1 MNNILIIKT
10 DATGDVLRTSV
21 LLHVLKGN
29 VYWITAAYNIPLF
42 PDDVP
47 HLSLIPSERI
57 PSELLAKDFDLVINL
72 EEDIELARQISK
84 VNAKKTVGVYYNDG
98 KLDYSTNSAEWF
110 DMSLVSKF
118 PSSYADELKK
128 KNRCSYQEII
138 YRILGKNFN
147 DERYIAYRKNNF
159 KKRNFLIGIEK
170 RAGNVWPNKNWYGYD
185 ELINILHQHSYETMV
200 FEARHELRNY
210 LDDINDCSVIICGD
224 TLAMHVALAYNIPC
238 ISIFNCTSPNEIYD
252 YGILRK
258 VVSCLLEQCFYRKE
272 YLDEVTRSVPITS
285 VLNELQ
291 IILTNSPAVNSHK
304 K

>member
-1 MNNILIIKT
+1 VNNILIIKT
-10 DATGDVLRTSV
+10 NATGDVLRTSV

-47 HLSLIPSERI
+47 QLSLISLERI

-72 EEDIELARQISK
+72 EEDIELARQISNT
-84 VNAKKTVGVYYNDG
+84 NAKKTVGVFYNDG
-98 KLDYSTNSAEWF
+98 KLDYSSDSAEWF

-118 PSSYADELKK
+118 PPSFADDLKK
-128 KNRCSYQEII
+128 KNLSSYQEII
-138 YRILGKNFN
+138 YRMLGKNFK
-147 DERYIAYRKNNF
+147 DERYIAYQKNNF
-159 KKRNFLIGIEK
+159 KKGRFLIGIEK

-185 ELINILHQHSYETMV
+185 ELIKELHLHGYETRV
-200 FEARHELRNY
+200 FKERHELRNY
-210 LDDINDCSVIICGD
+210 MDDINECSVIICGD

-238 ISIFNCTSPNEIYD
+238 ISIFNCTSPSEIYD

-258 VVSCLLEQCFYRKE
+258 VVSSHLEQCFYKKE
-272 YLDEVTRSVPITS
+272 CLDEVIRSIPVTS
-285 VLNELQ
+285 VLNELEV
-291 IILTNSPAVNSHK
+291 ILTNSPAVNSHK